1 MKTFHKSAV
10 YREAHKTLV
19 IPIFVSTEQAIEW
32 GSRLNEKQH
41 VALATVQCAL
51 SDASRAECNSQRK
64 LDLGMQSQLLHE
76 AAQAFVAQPA

>member
-1 MKTFHKSAV
+1 MKAFHSSAV
-10 YREAHKTLV
+10 YREAVKTLV

>member
-1 MKTFHKSAV
+1 MKAFHKSAV
-10 YREAHKTLV
+10 YREAVKTLV

-51 SDASRAECNSQRK
+51 SDASRAECNPRRK